1 MSNYITIDGG
11 TTNTRLRLVRDY
23 LVVAEFKLSLGAR
36 DCIVEN
42 GNYKNTIKERIKELL
57 IAGNTE
63 EKDIRAIIFSG
74 MLTSELGLCNIPHI
88 AAPVGIKELHNSMK
102 LMDVG
107 ISSIPCYF
115 IPGVKIQSE
124 NIYEID
130 IMRGEECEFIGI
142 SAQMAPNSVCI
153 MPGSH
158 SKHIFS
164 DERKRISS
172 FQSFLSGEMIYAFS
186 QNTILSKSIDLSI
199 TNFDGEALLFGYDCV
214 KKYGINRALFQTRTM
229 DKMLRYSAE
238 ALYSFFLGAILC
250 EEVESLTDC
259 KKQIYICGQ
268 RSIRKAMMF
277 LIKNRLSISAIEIED
292 SASELATSRGAIKIF
307 EYKGE

>member
-1 MSNYITIDGG
+1 MNNYITIDGG
-11 TTNTRLRLVRDY
+11 TTNTRLRLVKDY
-23 LVVAEFKLSLGAR
+23 LVVAEFRLSLGAR
-36 DCIVEN
+36 DCIVGNE
-42 GNYKNTIKERIKELL
+42 NYKNTIKERIKELL

-88 AAPVGIKELHNSMK
+88 AAPVGIKELHSSMK

-124 NIYEID
+124 NMYEID
-130 IMRGEECEFIGI
+130 MMRGEECEFIGI

-158 SKHIFS
+158 SKHVFS
-164 DERKRISS
+164 DERNRISS
-172 FQSFLSGEMIYAFS
+172 FQSFLSGEMIAALS

-199 TNFDGEALLFGYDCV
+199 ADFDGEALLSGYDCV
-214 KKYGINRALFQTRTM
+214 RELGINRALFHTRIM
-229 DKMLRYSAE
+229 DNMLKKTPME
-238 ALYSFFLGAILC
+238 LYSFFLGAILC
-250 EEVESLTDC
+250 EEAETLAEC
-259 KKQIYICGQ
+259 KNQIYICGQ
-268 RSIRKAMMF
+268 KNIRKSMIY
-277 LIKNRLSISAIEIED
+277 LLKNRLSLSVNEISD
-292 SASELATSRGAIKIF
+292 SHSELAAAMGAVKIF
-307 EYKGE
+307 EYEVD

>member
-11 TTNTRLRLVRDY
+11 TTNTRLRLVKDY
-23 LVVAEFKLSLGAR
+23 LVVAESRLSMGAK
-36 DCIVEN
+36 DCTN
-42 GNYKNTIKERIKELL
+42 GNEIYKSSIREKIKELL
-57 IAGNTE
+57 MIGNAE
-63 EKDIRAIIFSG
+63 EKDIGAIIISG
-74 MLTSELGLCNIPHI
+74 MLTSEFGLFNLPHI
-88 AAPVGIKELHNSMK
+88 AAPAGIKELHGSMK

-124 NIYEID
+124 NVYEID
-130 IMRGEECEFIGI
+130 MLRGEECEFVGI

-158 SKHIFS
+158 SKHIYS
-164 DERKRISS
+164 DEKKRIAS

-186 QNTILSKSIDLSI
+186 KNTILSKSIDLSI
-199 TNFDGEALLFGYDCV
+199 TNFEGEALLAGYDCV
-214 KKYGINRALFQTRTM
+214 KKYGLNRALFQTRIM
-229 DKMLRYSAE
+229 DKMLGQSAE
-238 ALYSFFLGAILC
+238 TLYSFFLGAILC
-250 EEVESLTDC
+250 EEVESLADC

-268 RSIRKAMMF
+268 RSIRKAMIF
-277 LIKNRLSISAIEIED
+277 LIKNRLSVSAVEIGD
-292 SASELATSRGAIKIF
+292 SDSELASSRGAIEIF

>member
-1 MSNYITIDGG
+1 
-11 TTNTRLRLVRDY
+11 
-23 LVVAEFKLSLGAR
+23 
-36 DCIVEN
+36 
-42 GNYKNTIKERIKELL
+42 
-57 IAGNTE
+57 
-63 EKDIRAIIFSG
+63 
-74 MLTSELGLCNIPHI
+74 
-88 AAPVGIKELHNSMK
+88 MK

-130 IMRGEECEFIGI
+130 MLRGEECEFVGI
-142 SAQMAPNSVCI
+142 SAQITPNSVCI

-186 QNTILSKSIDLSI
+186 QKTILSKSIDLSI
-199 TNFDGEALLFGYDCV
+199 TNFDGEALLSGYDCV
-214 KKYGINRALFQTRTM
+214 KKYGINRALFQTRIM
-229 DKMLRYSAE
+229 DKMLGKSPE
-238 ALYSFFLGAILC
+238 ELYSFFIGAILC
-250 EEVESLTDC
+250 EEVQTLADC

-292 SASELATSRGAIKIF
+292 SASELATTRGVIEIF

>member
-1 MSNYITIDGG
+1 MRNYITIDGG
-11 TTNTRLRLVRDY
+11 TTNTRLRLVKDC
-23 LVVAEFKLSLGAR
+23 LVVAESRIPMGIK
-36 DCIVEN
+36 DCAD
-42 GNYKNTIKERIKELL
+42 GNEIYKSIIKDRIKELL

-63 EKDIRAIIFSG
+63 EKDVLAIIIFG
-74 MLTSELGLCNIPHI
+74 MLTSELGLCNLPHI
-88 AAPVGIKELHNSMK
+88 AAPVGIKELHSSMK

-107 ISSIPCYF
+107 ISPIPCYF

-124 NIYEID
+124 NMYKID
-130 IMRGEECEFIGI
+130 MMRGEECEFIGI

-158 SKHIFS
+158 SKHIYS
-164 DERKRISS
+164 DEKKRIAS

-186 QNTILSKSIDLSI
+186 KNTILSKSIDLSI
-199 TNFDGEALLFGYDCV
+199 TNFEGEALLTGYDCV
-214 KKYGINRALFQTRTM
+214 KKYGINRALFQTRIM
-229 DKMLRYSAE
+229 DKMLGQSAE

-250 EEVESLTDC
+250 EEVESLADC

-268 RSIRKAMMF
+268 RSIRKAMIF
-277 LIKNRLSISAIEIED
+277 LLKNRLSISVAEIED
-292 SASELATSRGAIKIF
+292 SASELATSRGVIEIF

>member
-1 MSNYITIDGG
+1 MNNYITIDGG
-11 TTNTRLRLVRDY
+11 TTNTRLRLVKDY
-23 LVVAEFKLSLGAR
+23 LVVAEFRLSLGAR
-36 DCIVEN
+36 DCIVGNE
-42 GNYKNTIKERIKELL
+42 NYKNTIKEIIKELL
-57 IAGNTE
+57 IAGNME
-63 EKDIRAIIFSG
+63 EKDIRAIIISG
-74 MLTSELGLCNIPHI
+74 MLTSELGLCNLPHI
-88 AAPVGIKELHNSMK
+88 AAPAGIKELHSSMK

-124 NIYEID
+124 NMYEID
-130 IMRGEECEFIGI
+130 MMRGEECEFIGI

-158 SKHIFS
+158 SKHVFS
-164 DERKRISS
+164 DKRNRISS

-199 TNFDGEALLFGYDCV
+199 TNFDVEALLSGYDCV
-214 KKYGINRALFQTRTM
+214 KKHGINRALFQTRII
-229 DKMLRYSAE
+229 DKILGYSTE

-250 EEVESLTDC
+250 EEVESLTNC

-268 RSIRKAMMF
+268 RSIRKAMIF
-277 LIKNRLSISAIEIED
+277 LMKNRLSISAIEIED
-292 SASELATSRGAIKIF
+292 SASELATSRGAIQIF
-307 EYKGE
+307 EYEGE

>member
-11 TTNTRLRLVRDY
+11 TTNTRLRLVKDY
-23 LVVAEFKLSLGAR
+23 LVVAETRISMGAK
-36 DCIVEN
+36 DCTK
-42 GNYKNTIKERIKELL
+42 GNEIYKSSIREKIKELL
-57 IAGNTE
+57 TAGNTE
-63 EKDIRAIIFSG
+63 EKDIRAIIISG
-74 MLTSELGLCNIPHI
+74 MLTSELGLCNLPHI
-88 AAPVGIKELHNSMK
+88 AAPVGIKELHSSMK

-124 NIYEID
+124 NMYEID

-142 SAQMAPNSVCI
+142 SAQMVPNSVCI

-199 TNFDGEALLFGYDCV
+199 TNFDGEALLSGYDCV
-214 KKYGINRALFQTRTM
+214 KKYGINRALFQTRIM
-229 DKMLRYSAE
+229 DKMVGYSAE

-250 EEVESLTDC
+250 EEVESLSDC

-292 SASELATSRGAIKIF
+292 SASELATTRGVIEIF

>member
-11 TTNTRLRLVRDY
+11 TTNTRLRLVKDY
-23 LVVAEFKLSLGAR
+23 LVVAEIRISMGAK
-36 DCIVEN
+36 DCTK
-42 GNYKNTIKERIKELL
+42 GNEIYKSSIREKIKELL
-57 IAGNTE
+57 TAGNTE
-63 EKDIRAIIFSG
+63 EKDIRAIIISG
-74 MLTSELGLCNIPHI
+74 MLTSELGLCNLPHI
-88 AAPVGIKELHNSMK
+88 AAPVGIKELHSSMK

-124 NIYEID
+124 NMYEID

-142 SAQMAPNSVCI
+142 SAQMVPNSVCI

-199 TNFDGEALLFGYDCV
+199 TNFDGEALLSGYDCV
-214 KKYGINRALFQTRTM
+214 KKYGINRALFQTRIM
-229 DKMLRYSAE
+229 DKMVGYSAE

-250 EEVESLTDC
+250 EEVESLSDC

-292 SASELATSRGAIKIF
+292 SASELATTRGVIEIF

>member
-1 MSNYITIDGG
+1 MNNYITIDGG
-11 TTNTRLRLVRDY
+11 TTNTRLRLVKDY
-23 LVVAEFKLSLGAR
+23 LVVAEFRLSLGAR
-36 DCIVEN
+36 DCIVGNE
-42 GNYKNTIKERIKELL
+42 NYKNTIKEIIKELL
-57 IAGNTE
+57 IAGNME
-63 EKDIRAIIFSG
+63 EKDIRAIIISG
-74 MLTSELGLCNIPHI
+74 MLTSELGLCNLPHI
-88 AAPVGIKELHNSMK
+88 AAPAGIKELHSSMR

-142 SAQMAPNSVCI
+142 SAQMVPNSVCI

-172 FQSFLSGEMIYAFS
+172 FRSFLSGEMIYALS
-186 QNTILSKSIDLSI
+186 QSTILSKSVDLSI
-199 TNFDGEALLFGYDCV
+199 TNLDEGALLSGYDCV
-214 KKYGINRALFQTRTM
+214 RKLGINRALFQTRIM
-229 DKMLRYSAE
+229 DTILGNSPE

-250 EEVESLTDC
+250 EEVETLADC

-268 RSIRKAMMF
+268 KSIRKSMV
-277 LIKNRLSISAIEIED
+277 LLLKKRLSISAIEIED
-292 SASELATSRGAIKIF
+292 SASELATSRGAIQIF
-307 EYKGE
+307 EYEGE